1 MDNFELEII
10 EGIAVVKIANTT
22 ATLKDA
28 PFLWDLFESELVFDW
43 KKIIIDLSLCTFVDS
58 TFIGMIV
65 KIFRRANDNDNH
77 LKLVFPQI
85 TDINSFSVAG
95 ITRILECFST
105 LQNAVESFKP
115 EASISKIVIDREIFT
130 N

>member
-1 MDNFELEII
+1 MDNFKLEIV
-10 EGIAVVKIANTT
+10 EGIAVVKIENTT

-28 PFLWDLFESELVFDW
+28 PLLWDVFESEFIFDW

-65 KIFRRANDNDNH
+65 KLFRKANEKNNH

-85 TDINSFSVAG
+85 TDVNSFSVAG

-105 LQNAVESFKP
+105 LQNAVDSFKP
-115 EASISKIVIDREIFT
+115 ESSTSKIVIEREIFT